1 MIGFLKRRLEVL
13 DHMNP
18 ERIYV
23 ENVRAF
29 LGVNK
34 KVATW
39 LCDKAVRDGYFS
51 RWYAFE
57 HPELHHTL
65 FECPSDEDID
75 EADIVYDHTAE
86 NLGYSGEYRL
96 ADLRKVEFF
105 KKG

>member
-1 MIGFLKRRLEVL
+1 MFGFVKRRIDVLEN
-13 DHMNP
+13 MNP
-18 ERIYV
+18 ARIYV

-29 LGVNK
+29 LGSNK
-34 KVATW
+34 KFAAW
-39 LCDKAVRDGYFS
+39 LCDKAVRDGYLT

-65 FECPSDEDID
+65 LECPSEEEID
-75 EADIVYDHTAE
+75 ESKTVTDSIAE

-96 ADLRKVEFF
+96 ADLKKVEFF